1 MNQTK
6 KNIFTILFLSPLTI
20 IVSIIFTPLIID
32 LFGISNYGIF
42 ALMINLVAFSGLCNL
57 GLGVAGARYISQIS
71 IEDEK
76 ELLRTKINNNFFV
89 TFIIALFFSLLLFLC
104 FNFLIKN
111 IYNFFH
117 SEVTL

>member
-42 ALMINLVAFSGLCNL
+42 ALMINLVAFSGLFNL
-57 GLGVAGARYISQIS
+57 GLGVAGTRYISQIS

-104 FNFLIKN
+104 FN
-111 IYNFFH
+111 
-117 SEVTL
+117 